1 MDKNTDILGFIKTII
16 KISNNE
22 NKSNSEKLMEI
33 ISFLTK
39 ITETAKGSIM
49 IKKDRLSMEVAASTN
64 PELVGIKQSLDSE
77 SPSCWVFKNK
87 MPLYVNKS
95 KNFEGECEKKG
106 NYCKSAFLIIPI
118 IRKDEVI
125 GVINLTEKKGQ
136 DCFSDDERGI
146 LLDLAGI
153 IIGQIEALRL
163 ADELEKNQKILFEK
177 NKKLEKLEKMRN
189 EFFQMMV
196 HDLKGP
202 VSEVIANLDILS
214 YTIDNENIEYVKAAQ
229 AGCDTMYT
237 MISNLLDITRLQ
249 DGSLKLITEK
259 ISVPEIITEAS
270 SRLFATAK
278 NKEVEILPMYE
289 AAEEPFIWGDRG
301 ILLRVIQNIIMNGI
315 IHSGAKSIST
325 GFKVENDN
333 IIFFVKDSGIGI
345 PIKNQKYIFDKYFH
359 SKTEK
364 TSSGLGLSFCKIAV
378 EAHKGKIWVE
388 SEENKGSCFKF
399 QIPELKNIDEELDFE
414 IKN

>member
-1 MDKNTDILGFIKTII
+1 MDKNTDILGFIKRII
-16 KISNNE
+16 EISNNE
-22 NKSNSEKLMEI
+22 EKSNSEKLMEI
-33 ISFLTK
+33 VSFLTK

-64 PELVGIKQSLDSE
+64 PDLVGIKQPLNSE

-87 MPLYVNKS
+87 IPLYVNNS
-95 KNFEGECEKKG
+95 KNFEGECLKKD
-106 NYCKSAFLIIPI
+106 NYSKSAFLIIPI
-118 IRKDEVI
+118 IRRNEVI

-136 DCFSDDERGI
+136 DCFSDEERGI

-163 ADELEKNQKILFEK
+163 AEELEKNQKILFEK
-177 NKKLEKLEKMRN
+177 NTRLEKLEKMRN

-202 VSEVIANLDILS
+202 VSEIIANLDILS
-214 YTIDNENIEYVKAAQ
+214 YTIDNENIEYVKSAQ

-249 DGSLKLITEK
+249 DGSLKLIGEK
-259 ISVPEIITEAS
+259 ICVPEILTEAS

-278 NKEVEILPMYE
+278 NKGVEITAEYE
-289 AAEEPFIWGDRG
+289 DKYEPFIWGDRG
-301 ILLRVIQNIIMNGI
+301 ILLRVIQNIIMNAI
-315 IHSGAKSIST
+315 IHSGSNSILT
-325 GFKVENDN
+325 GFEYENDN
-333 IIFFVKDSGIGI
+333 IIFYIKDCGKGI
-345 PIKNQKYIFDKYFH
+345 PFKNQKSIFDKYFK
-359 SKTEK
+359 SENEK
-364 TSSGLGLSFCKIAV
+364 TSTGLGLSFCKIAID
-378 EAHKGKIWVE
+378 AHKGKIWVE

-399 QIPELKNIDEELDFE
+399 QIPELKNTHEELEFE
-414 IKN
+414 LKD

>member
-1 MDKNTDILGFIKTII
+1 MNKNMDILGFIKSII
-16 KISNNE
+16 EISNNE
-22 NKSNSEKLMEI
+22 QKTNSEKLMEL
-33 ISFLTK
+33 ISFLTL

-64 PELVGIKQSLDSE
+64 PDLVGIKQPLNSE

-87 MPLYVNKS
+87 MPLYVNNSEK
-95 KNFEGECEKKG
+95 FEGECQQKE
-106 NYCKSAFLIIPI
+106 NYSKSAFLIIPI

-136 DCFSDDERGI
+136 DCFSDEERGI

-153 IIGQIEALRL
+153 IIGQIEALRM
-163 ADELEKNQKILFEK
+163 AEELENNQKVLFEK
-177 NKKLEKLEKMRN
+177 NQKLEKLEKMRN

-214 YTIDNENIEYVKAAQ
+214 YTIDNENIEYVKSAQ

-249 DGSLKLITEK
+249 DGSLKLIGEK

-278 NKEVEILPMYE
+278 NKGIEINAQYE
-289 AAEEPFIWGDRG
+289 EKDEPYIWGDRG
-301 ILLRVIQNIIMNGI
+301 ILLRVIQNIIMNAV
-315 IHSGAKSIST
+315 IHSGSQKVST
-325 GFKVENDN
+325 GFETENNN
-333 IIFFVKDSGIGI
+333 IVFYIKDFGKGI
-345 PIKNQKYIFDKYFH
+345 PLKNQKQIFEKYFH
-359 SKTEK
+359 SQTEK
-364 TSSGLGLSFCKIAV
+364 NSTGLGLSFCKIAV

-388 SEENKGSCFKF
+388 SEENNGACFKF
-399 QIPELKNIDEELDFE
+399 QIPELENTHEELDFE
-414 IKN
+414 LKD